1 MIILE
6 ADYEKICCC
15 LLKGR
20 AAHTSRQLES
30 FETASVYFLAISR
43 KWKSPFHINTKN
55 RFRKAVKKWSNVQI
69 LRFPMSSPVP
79 AVLMTLMIKTETIQI
94 RLAHHHMVLA
104 WHLV

>member
-43 KWKSPFHINTKN
+43 KWKSPFHINIKN
-55 RFRKAVKKWSNVQI
+55 RFIQN
-69 LRFPMSSPVP
+69 LLFPISPPVP
-79 AVLMTLMIKTETIQI
+79 AALMTFNDKQKQFKS
-94 RLAHHHMVLA
+94 AFAYHHMVLA